1 MLMVQAN
8 INGTA
13 VQETF
18 PRLSS
23 VYECVQHSKATSA
36 QWYASRSFSHPLARF
51 PTILFYSLHPS
62 VYTGLGFSQSYL
74 FNPPPSK
81 SSKLTKPSLIAA
93 QRQLCT
99 SLSQACF
106 PCLTHV
112 QFLHSLHVPPVL
124 FQTAIMCLGVAQ
136 HGAEFHSSNHHQVLA
151 GAKIKWG
158 QLKSLIWQSLT
169 SSRASQTTFHT
180 WERKTYRI

>member
-1 MLMVQAN
+1 MRHSPDYRVCM
-8 INGTA
+8 
-13 VQETF
+13 
-18 PRLSS
+18 S
-23 VYECVQHSKATSA
+23 VCSTPKTLQPNDM
-36 QWYASRSFSHPLARF
+36 PLAHSVTLLLSF
-51 PTILFYSLHPS
+51 QLFFFCSLHPI

-81 SSKLTKPSLIAA
+81 SSNLTKPSLIAA

-99 SLSQACF
+99 SLSHACF

-136 HGAEFHSSNHHQVLA
+136 HGAEFHSSNLHQVLA
-151 GAKIKWG
+151 GAKIK
-158 QLKSLIWQSLT
+158 
-169 SSRASQTTFHT
+169 
-180 WERKTYRI
+180 

>member
-1 MLMVQAN
+1 MGHHFCTSSWSSFKRFKKQSFPLQQEKINSNQMLMVQAN

-13 VQETF
+13 VHETF

-23 VYECVQHSKATSA
+23 VYECVQHSKDTSA
-36 QWYASRSFSHPLARF
+36 QWYASRSFSHPLALF
-51 PTILFYSLHPS
+51 PTILFCSLHRS

-74 FNPPPSK
+74 FNPSPSK
-81 SSKLTKPSLIAA
+81 SSNLTKPSLIAA

-99 SLSQACF
+99 SLFHACF

-136 HGAEFHSSNHHQVLA
+136 RGAEFH
-151 GAKIKWG
+151 
-158 QLKSLIWQSLT
+158 
-169 SSRASQTTFHT
+169 FF
-180 WERKTYRI
+180 